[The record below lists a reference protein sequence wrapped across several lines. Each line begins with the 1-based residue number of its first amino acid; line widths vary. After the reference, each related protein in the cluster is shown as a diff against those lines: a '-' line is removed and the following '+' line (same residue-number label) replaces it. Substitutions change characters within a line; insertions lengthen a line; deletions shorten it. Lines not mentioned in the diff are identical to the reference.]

1 MRRSILILGLVLAAA
16 MGLLWLAGG
25 FGALQRMLVTAQRD
39 MQSTLA
45 VAVRHLRAGDAGAL
59 AALMGACFSYGFIHA
74 AGPGH
79 GKVLISGYG
88 VGRRVPLMRLSALAL
103 ASSLAQSLVAFGVVF
118 AGITALG
125 WTREQMVGVTDRVMA
140 PISYGA
146 ILLLGLWL
154 VWRGGAR
161 VWRQKAR
168 VSPSDD
174 HADHAD
180 AGHADAGHDHAG
192 HADAGHAHADHA
204 DAGHGHK
211 GHAQADHVHDEHC
224 GHAHGPTI
232 EQAAEVTG
240 WRDAAGLIA
249 AVAMRPCTG
258 ALFLLLLTWQ
268 MGIFASGAGG
278 VLAMGVG
285 TASVTVGVAMFAVWA
300 REGALA
306 SLPGA
311 RIARALPMMELA
323 AGLVVVLAAGQ
334 LLIQSL

>member
-16 MGLLWLAGG
+16 MGLLWLFGG
-25 FGALQRMLVTAQRD
+25 FEALQRMIVAAQRD
-39 MQSTLA
+39 MQATLA
-45 VAVRHLRAGDAGAL
+45 GAVRHLRAGDPGAL
-59 AALMGACFSYGFIHA
+59 AGLMEACFSYGFIHA

-79 GKVLISGYG
+79 GKVLIAGYG
-88 VGRRVPLMRLSALAL
+88 VGRRVPLLRLSGLAL
-103 ASSLAQSLVAFGVVF
+103 ASSLAQSLVAIGLVFG
-118 AGITALG
+118 GITALG
-125 WTREQMVGVTDRVMA
+125 WTREQMVGMTDRVMV

-161 VWRQKAR
+161 VLRQRAAAHQGH
-168 VSPSDD
+168 DD
-174 HADHAD
+174 HA
-180 AGHADAGHDHAG
+180 HDHER
-192 HADAGHAHADHA
+192 HDHE
-204 DAGHGHK
+204 DHGHHR
-211 GHAQADHVHDEHC
+211 GHHHGHVHDEHC

-232 EQAAEVTG
+232 EQAAQVTG
-240 WRDAAGLIA
+240 WRDAVGLIA

-258 ALFLLLLTWQ
+258 ALFLLILTWQ
-268 MGIFASGAGG
+268 MGIFASGVAG
-278 VLAMGVG
+278 VLAMGLG

-311 RIARALPMMELA
+311 RIARALPMMELV
-323 AGLVVVLAAGQ
+323 AGLVVALAAGQ